1 MYKNLWIMF
10 RNWTKCEEG
19 QGMVEYAM
27 IIGLVAVGVLALLT
41 LMGGQV
47 SDIFTQITNALH
59 NISGVRGGTTTTP

>member
-1 MYKNLWIMF
+1 MLNRNLWMMF
-10 RNWTKCEEG
+10 RNWVKAEEG

-47 SDIFTQITNALH
+47 SAIFGKITEAL
-59 NISGVRGGTTTTP
+59 SKFTPAQ